1 MGAPSASRPAPPVL
15 STPPKDFIDFKGQQ
29 GETPMIDLSAGPLHA
44 VKLQQVNDE
53 ETSFAFIKDPILP
66 DKRSEVPKCV
76 SFVQHQ
82 VEETNLQLQHQ
93 VQFQEHQTRQ
103 LLEQQQKQIQQLQ
116 WQWAEQQQRQQ
127 EQQRQQQRQQRQQHE
142 QQKHHLHHQQQPMLT
157 PMQIPPPM
165 ALPIPTSSQAVAI
178 PDLHSI
184 LPSPPSAMKGSLG
197 SCIQPVQVAVPAKAT
212 KLYDQRY
219 SQKPL
224 HAEPVPVLS
233 PQSLSEKIKV
243 QLLAEQVQQNVALK
257 KQMDQMKTQLDMQ
270 QMQMQMQMMQMQSM
284 TSIHFGP

>member
-1 MGAPSASRPAPPVL
+1 MGPPAPPPARPVL

-82 VEETNLQLQHQ
+82 VEETNLQHQ

-116 WQWAEQQQRQQ
+116 WQWAEQQQQQRQQ
-127 EQQRQQQRQQRQQHE
+127 EQQRQQRQQRQQKE
-142 QQKHHLHHQQQPMLT
+142 QQ
-157 PMQIPPPM
+157 
-165 ALPIPTSSQAVAI
+165 
-178 PDLHSI
+178 
-184 LPSPPSAMKGSLG
+184 
-197 SCIQPVQVAVPAKAT
+197 
-212 KLYDQRY
+212 
-219 SQKPL
+219 
-224 HAEPVPVLS
+224 E
-233 PQSLSEKIKV
+233 
-243 QLLAEQVQQNVALK
+243 
-257 KQMDQMKTQLDMQ
+257 
-270 QMQMQMQMMQMQSM
+270 
-284 TSIHFGP
+284 